1 MRTMEVHDIQEEVKK
16 IDDMFYGVVD
26 FLRCVPSDQRA
37 EIETEIMGL
46 PGNMG
51 GLGIYSHDE
60 LSPLARRASVSASR
74 NELIQR
80 ELSTNQLLVELAEK
94 KQKDGVPEEQNTY
107 RQVGPTPTVDDEQ
120 RQIVT

>member
-1 MRTMEVHDIQEEVKK
+1 MRTMEVQDIQEEVKK

-51 GLGIYSHDE
+51 GFGIYSHAE

-74 NELIQR
+74 KELIQR
-80 ELSTNQLLVELAEK
+80 ELSTNQLLVELAEINETK
-94 KQKDGVPEEQNTY
+94 RWSSRRTKHVQTSGTY
-107 RQVGPTPTVDDEQ
+107 SNC
-120 RQIVT
+120 